1 MKERIKKI
9 RKSLGLTQQQFA
21 DALGLKR
28 NTIAQYETGRNE
40 PIGAIAKLICKEY
53 DINENWLYTGKGCMY
68 SHETINSRI
77 KKVRENLGISQ
88 EKFAKELNLSKN
100 FIWMIEKEQRVP
112 SKRTIVDILTKFN
125 VNETWLRTG
134 QGSIYTNKTRN
145 TELEDF
151 FEDVLND
158 EPSSFRVRFATV
170 LSRLSTEQWD
180 LIADIVNKLV
190 EECSK
195 ENSHDE

>member
-1 MKERIKKI
+1 
-9 RKSLGLTQQQFA
+9 
-21 DALGLKR
+21 
-28 NTIAQYETGRNE
+28 
-40 PIGAIAKLICKEY
+40 
-53 DINENWLYTGKGCMY
+53 MY